1 MKKVRLVSLLLILML
16 VFQSLSVFADGGRP
30 EKSYESW
37 SSVAEYIGIILDES
51 IAAYEAGEA
60 KQAKDLINEAY
71 FGHYEVDGF
80 EKTVLATISGK
91 RVSLVEAYFHKAKKL
106 TRQDVTVEE
115 YRECV
120 LELKKMILEDGATL
134 DSMRSGSDKK
144 SESDEAASEGEAD
157 ESALS
162 AKSGEQKAHVKWTTF
177 VTSFVLVLREGLEAI
192 LIVVAILAYLD
203 KSNQKRF
210 IRPVYYGALIG
221 IVFSII
227 MAWAFS
233 LIKDVTTAQISREV
247 FEGIGFF
254 VAAIVLFFISNWML
268 SKSEVE
274 SWNLYIQGQVDKSL
288 TKGSVFTLAFTAFI
302 AVSREGAE
310 LILFF
315 QGIAGHST
323 YDDTFMWVGIAVA
336 SLVLVAVWVLI
347 RHFSVKLPLKPFFYA
362 TSTLMYI
369 LAIVFVGKGVFEL
382 QEADWIGR
390 TYIFGTD
397 FDLFQVDWLGIY
409 DRYETLLP
417 QLALILLA
425 FISFVW
431 YVNKNRKIR
440 AGLEAKSDS
449 SQPQAE
455 MNK

>member
-1 MKKVRLVSLLLILML
+1 MKKLRLVSLLLILML
-16 VFQSLSVFADGGRP
+16 VFQSFSVFADTERP

-37 SSVAEYIGIILDES
+37 STVAEYIGVILDES
-51 IAAYEAGEA
+51 IAAFEAGDA
-60 KQAKDLINEAY
+60 KKAKDLINEAY
-71 FGHYEVDGF
+71 FGNYEVDGF

-106 TRQDVTVEE
+106 TRSDVTAEE
-115 YRECV
+115 YKECV
-120 LELKKMILEDGATL
+120 LELKKMIIEDGATL
-134 DSMRSGSDKK
+134 DNMRSG
-144 SESDEAASEGEAD
+144 AEGEKKTETE
-157 ESALS
+157 ESS
-162 AKSGEQKAHVKWTTF
+162 AEVSKTDEQKAQIKWTTF
-177 VTSFVLVLREGLEAI
+177 VTSFILVLREGLEAI

-203 KSNQKRF
+203 KSNQKNF
-210 IRPVYYGALIG
+210 IRPVYYGAIIG
-221 IVFSII
+221 IVFSIV
-227 MAWAFS
+227 MAWGFS
-233 LIKDVTTAQISREV
+233 LIKDVTVAQISREV

-254 VAAIVLFFISNWML
+254 VAAVVLFFISNWML

-274 SWNLYIQGQVDKSL
+274 SWNLYIQGQVEKSL

-315 QGIAGHST
+315 QGIAGHPT
-323 YDDTFMWVGIAVA
+323 YDDTFMWVGIGVA
-336 SLVLVAVWVLI
+336 TVVLMAIWVLI

-362 TSTLMYI
+362 TSTLMYM

-390 TYIFGTD
+390 TYIFGSD

-409 DRYETLLP
+409 DRYETMLP

-431 YVNKNRKIR
+431 YVNKNKKIR
-440 AGLEAKSDS
+440 AELEAKKGS
-449 SQPQAE
+449 SQPKAE
-455 MNK
+455 IE

>member
-1 MKKVRLVSLLLILML
+1 MKKLRLVSLLLILML
-16 VFQSLSVFADGGRP
+16 VFQSFSVFAEGNRP

-37 SSVAEYIGIILDES
+37 STVAEYIGVILDES

-71 FGHYEVDGF
+71 FGNYEVDGF
-80 EKTVLATISGK
+80 EKTVLANISGK
-91 RVSLVEAYFHKAKKL
+91 RVSKVEAFFHKAKKL
-106 TRQDVTVEE
+106 TREDVSIDE

-120 LELKKMILEDGATL
+120 LELKKMILEDGAAL
-134 DSMRSGSDKK
+134 DAMRSGSDEKK
-144 SESDEAASEGEAD
+144 AENDGEKQDGAEAETG
-157 ESALS
+157 
-162 AKSGEQKAHVKWTTF
+162 KAAEDQVGNKKWTTF
-177 VTSFVLVLREGLEAI
+177 LTSFVLVLREGLEAI

-210 IRPVYYGALIG
+210 IAPVYYGALIG
-221 IVFSII
+221 IVFSIV
-227 MAWAFS
+227 MAWGFS

-254 VAAIVLFFISNWML
+254 VAAIVLFFVSNWML

-274 SWNLYIQGQVDKSL
+274 SWNLYIQGQVEKSL
-288 TKGSVFTLAFTAFI
+288 TKGSVFTLAFTAFL

-323 YDDTFMWVGIAVA
+323 YDDTFMWVGIGVA
-336 SLVLVAVWVLI
+336 TIVLGAIWVLI
-347 RHFSVKLPLKPFFYA
+347 RHFSVKLPLKPFFYV

-369 LAIVFVGKGVFEL
+369 LAIIFVGKGVFEL

-397 FDLFQVDWLGIY
+397 YDLFQIDWLGIF

-417 QLALILLA
+417 QIGLILLA
-425 FISFVW
+425 FFSFVW
-431 YVNKNRKIR
+431 YVNKNKKIR
-440 AGLEAKSDS
+440 ENLEAKTDS

>member
-1 MKKVRLVSLLLILML
+1 MKKFRLVSLVLVLMVLL
-16 VFQSLSVFADGGRP
+16 QSFVSFGEGNRP

-37 SSVAEYIGIILDES
+37 STVAEYIGVILDES

-71 FGHYEVDGF
+71 FGNYEVDGF
-80 EKTVLATISGK
+80 EKTVLANISGK

-106 TRQDVTVEE
+106 TREAVTVEE

-120 LELKKMILEDGATL
+120 LELKKMIIEDGATL
-134 DSMRSGSDKK
+134 DSMRSGSDDKK
-144 SESDEAASEGEAD
+144 EEGSSEDKTSEAVAGERTD
-157 ESALS
+157 Q
-162 AKSGEQKAHVKWTTF
+162 QKAQIKWTTF
-177 VTSFVLVLREGLEAI
+177 LTSFVLVLREGLEAI

-221 IVFSII
+221 IIFSIV
-227 MAWAFS
+227 MAWGFS

-254 VAAIVLFFISNWML
+254 VAAVVLFFVSNWML

-274 SWNLYIQGQVDKSL
+274 SWNLYIQGQVEKSL
-288 TKGSVFTLAFTAFI
+288 TKGSVFTLAFTAFL

-323 YDDTFMWVGIAVA
+323 YDDTFMWVGIGVA
-336 SLVLVAVWVLI
+336 TVVLGIIWVLV
-347 RHFSVKLPLKPFFYA
+347 RQFSVRLPLKPFFYA

-369 LAIVFVGKGVFEL
+369 LAIIFVGKGVFEL

-417 QLALILLA
+417 QIALILLA

-431 YVNKNRKIR
+431 YVGKNKKIR
-440 AGLEAKSDS
+440 EQLEAQKDS
-449 SQPQAE
+449 SQPKAE
-455 MNK
+455 TNK

>member
-1 MKKVRLVSLLLILML
+1 MKKFRLVSLLLILML
-16 VFQSLSVFADGGRP
+16 VFQSFSVFAEGNRP

-37 SSVAEYIGIILDES
+37 STVAEYIGIVLDES

-80 EKTVLATISGK
+80 EKTVLANISGK

-106 TRQDVTVEE
+106 TRENVSLEE
-115 YRECV
+115 YKECV

-134 DSMRSGSDKK
+134 DSMRSGSSDEK
-144 SESDEAASEGEAD
+144 SEEAATEGETAQD
-157 ESALS
+157 SATS
-162 AKSGEQKAHVKWTTF
+162 KSGQQQSQIKWTTF
-177 VTSFVLVLREGLEAI
+177 LTSFVLVLREGLEAI

-221 IVFSII
+221 IIFSII

-254 VAAIVLFFISNWML
+254 VAAVVLFFVSNWML

-274 SWNLYIQGQVDKSL
+274 SWNLYIQGQVEKSL
-288 TKGSVFTLAFTAFI
+288 TKGSVFTLAFTAFL

-315 QGIAGHST
+315 QGIAGHAT
-323 YDDTFMWVGIAVA
+323 YDDTFMWVGIGVA
-336 SLVLVAVWVLI
+336 TVVLGIIWVLV
-347 RHFSVKLPLKPFFYA
+347 RQFSVKLPLKPFFYA
-362 TSTLMYI
+362 TSTLMYM
-369 LAIVFVGKGVFEL
+369 LAIIFVGKGVFEL

-397 FDLFQVDWLGIY
+397 YDLFQVDWLGIY
-409 DRYETLLP
+409 DRYETMLP
-417 QLALILLA
+417 QIGLILLA
-425 FISFVW
+425 VISFVW
-431 YVNKNRKIR
+431 YVNKNKKIR
-440 AGLEAKSDS
+440 ETLEAKTGS

-455 MNK
+455 TNK